1 MREKGML
8 VTCNRCGCTKFL
20 KLLDVTTFT
29 SIFESNS
36 SSIRPG
42 KVETFE
48 DLPEGWTVYNGKDL
62 CPKCSQERAVLM
74 EKTGF

>member
-20 KLLDVTTFT
+20 KFIGIKFVCELPG
-29 SIFESNS
+29 SICAHE
-36 SSIRPG
+36 
-42 KVETFE
+42 VEEYE
-48 DLPEGWTVYNGKDL
+48 DLPDGWTVYNGKDL